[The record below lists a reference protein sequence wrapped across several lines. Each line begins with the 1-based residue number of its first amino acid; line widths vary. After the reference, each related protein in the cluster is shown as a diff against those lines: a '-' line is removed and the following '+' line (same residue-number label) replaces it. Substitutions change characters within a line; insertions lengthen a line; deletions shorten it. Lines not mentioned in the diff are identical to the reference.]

1 MHRTFS
7 LFIFLFS
14 LISAK
19 NEVVILSP
27 KVGTE
32 IDIHE
37 NRFYRIFPN
46 VKGFVN
52 AQIISISDKQY
63 RVRYVTS
70 RRRKKKTYDKPLSL
84 KRYVAMQN
92 YVNRQPDFTEEA
104 RIAKYSVMNFL
115 LDAEIISDL
124 P

>member
-1 MHRTFS
+1 M
-7 LFIFLFS
+7 
-14 LISAK
+14 
-19 NEVVILSP
+19 
-27 KVGTE
+27 
-32 IDIHE
+32 
-37 NRFYRIFPN
+37 
-46 VKGFVN
+46 KGFVN

-104 RIAKYSVMNFL
+104 RIAMYSVMNFL